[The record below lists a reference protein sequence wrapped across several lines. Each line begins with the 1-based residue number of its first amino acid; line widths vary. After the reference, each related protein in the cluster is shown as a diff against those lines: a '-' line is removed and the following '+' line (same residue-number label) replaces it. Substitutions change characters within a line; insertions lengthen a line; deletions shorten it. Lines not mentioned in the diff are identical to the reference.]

1 LSTAPGIDLPAPA
14 TGTSLV
20 AIYQTTLLVYL
31 VSVLYLYPYGIPVAP
46 EVNLRLPDL
55 LSLLTL
61 ALGGAVILLRGQV
74 RIDRTIFA
82 IIGLFLAME
91 LVAPIVGAVGYRRPV
106 DVVSALRMAMLWLP
120 MLFLT
125 MLAPAVRALD
135 FEKSLVNVLAVSL
148 WLNLVYAV
156 MQIASTVGFV
166 PRAALITS
174 WLEPW
179 AVDKNY
185 DIVQGIR
192 PAGFFANSTA
202 LSVFGIVSL
211 CFFYARFVVSG
222 QASMAPPLSAAG
234 RTQLDLRHALAAQA
248 A

>member
-1 LSTAPGIDLPAPA
+1 MR
-14 TGTSLV
+14 V
-20 AIYQTTLLVYL
+20 
-31 VSVLYLYPYGIPVAP
+31 
-46 EVNLRLPDL
+46 
-55 LSLLTL
+55 
-61 ALGGAVILLRGQV
+61 
-74 RIDRTIFA
+74 DRTLFA
-82 IIGLFLAME
+82 IIGLFLVME
-91 LVAPIVGAVGYRRPV
+91 LVIPIVGAVGYRRPV

-120 MLFLT
+120 MVFLT
-125 MLAPAVRALD
+125 MLVPAVRALD
-135 FEKSLVNVLAVSL
+135 FERSLVRILAVSL

-166 PRAALITS
+166 PRAALVTS

-222 QASMAPPLSAAG
+222 SRQNLVHALLAVGIVVLTTREPLRRHGGRYCSPAGGTCHAAG
-234 RTQLDLRHALAAQA
+234 SSRSRQSH
-248 A
+248 